1 MQALR
6 MSEKAVQREEQERR
20 VHFAATHP
28 IKATLKNLNSGLNG
42 LDAVS
47 YTHLW
52 LLTPICLIFPAA
64 LSSRA

>member
-1 MQALR
+1 MTEKMNNRMQALR

-42 LDAVS
+42 LDEAGVCLL
-47 YTHLW
+47 YTSAPL
-52 LLTPICLIFPAA
+52 
-64 LSSRA
+64 RG